1 MSCSQH
7 VPEEIS
13 GKWLDHVLDT
23 AWIYRLQFERDL
35 HFRFISNLMDS
46 RELTENEI
54 SRIKE
59 SNEMNFNEQ
68 SFPSKEELKR
78 MGF

>member
-1 MSCSQH
+1 L
-7 VPEEIS
+7 I
-13 GKWLDHVLDT
+13 
-23 AWIYRLQFERDL
+23 
-35 HFRFISNLMDS
+35 NS

-68 SFPSKEELKR
+68 SFPSKEELKG